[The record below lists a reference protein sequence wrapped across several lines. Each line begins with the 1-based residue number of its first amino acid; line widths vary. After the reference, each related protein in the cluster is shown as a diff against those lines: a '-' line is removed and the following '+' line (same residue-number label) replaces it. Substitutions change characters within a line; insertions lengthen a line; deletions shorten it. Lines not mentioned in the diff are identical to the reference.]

1 MAEMLSFMA
10 MPFLACIVL
19 LGIHSY
25 FGLHV
30 LKREI
35 IFIDIAMAQ
44 VAALGGL
51 LALLAGRAHEGTWAH
66 WLALGMTATAAAL
79 FTAAKNSGQRV
90 PQEAVI
96 GVVYAVAATG
106 SILLAVRMPGGGE
119 HLHEALDGSILWTD
133 WSVVRHSTLVYA
145 IVGAFHWVF
154 RKKFIMLSFD
164 LPGARAAGMR
174 IRLWDFLFYFS
185 LGWVLVHSVEI
196 GGVLLVFAILVLP
209 ASISSLLAER
219 LGMRILIGWS
229 VGAASCALAL
239 FLSWKLD
246 LPSGPAVI
254 CVLGAVLLLTGVARK
269 LAAAR

>member
-10 MPFLACIVL
+10 VPFAACIVL
-19 LGIHSY
+19 LGIHCY
-25 FGLHV
+25 FGLHI
-30 LKREI
+30 LNREI

-44 VAALGGL
+44 VAAMGGL
-51 LALLAGRAHEGTWAH
+51 LSILLGGQHQDTGAH
-66 WLALGMTATAAAL
+66 WLALGMIALAAAL
-79 FTAAKNSGQRV
+79 FTATKTSSRKI

-96 GVVYAVAATG
+96 GIVYAVAATG
-106 SILLAVRMPGGGE
+106 SLLLAVKVPGGGE
-119 HLHEALDGSILWTD
+119 HLHEALDGSILWTEWTD
-133 WSVVRHSTLVYA
+133 LMHTTWVYA
-145 IVGAFHWVF
+145 LVGLFHWIF
-154 RKKFIMLSFD
+154 RKKFIRLSFD
-164 LPGARAAGMR
+164 LPGARAAGMK
-174 IRLWDFLFYFS
+174 IRHWDFLFYFS

-219 LGMRILIGWS
+219 LGVRIFIGWS

-254 CVLGAVLLLTGVARK
+254 CVLGAALLLTGVARK
-269 LAAAR
+269 LATAR